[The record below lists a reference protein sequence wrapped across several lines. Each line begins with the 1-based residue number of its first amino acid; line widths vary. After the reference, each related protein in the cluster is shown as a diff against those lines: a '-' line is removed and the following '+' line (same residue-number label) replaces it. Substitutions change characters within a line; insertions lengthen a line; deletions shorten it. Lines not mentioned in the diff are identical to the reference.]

1 MSTVTTDLKQGHK
14 LRRSDNDSK
23 DIPSHIL
30 RQSILNKTVLA
41 KVSSA
46 LHHDP
51 AADLTALLSDVSASY
66 ASKRRT
72 ASEPRPL
79 TRKGGKDP
87 RAHKEQRHGSFAPPP
102 TPKLIYPL
110 AASAL
115 TALGL
120 SERCSMSDM
129 EFALKQ
135 LSHTLEGGETLHN
148 LFGCQITCLDGR
160 VVVKSG
166 RNVDPAEH
174 CLLAYLQ
181 KHCPSMRAP
190 EPLGFVAL
198 GHQSYLFMSRIP
210 GVTLH
215 SRWPSMSDIQKESVC
230 SQLDAMLSDLHSLSW
245 TPGTPLG
252 SLTAPHTC
260 KDARLSTRTSGAIHS
275 ESEFNDFLLRNPRK
289 HISPS
294 YMKWLRSCLVDDHR
308 IVLSHGDL
316 NPKNIILLDGKDES
330 ISVSGIID
338 WEMGGWYPEYWDA
351 LKALNVRGTDDDSDW
366 WCSLPPQ
373 LNRYITEVAIDRL
386 IEAVI
391 SGT

>member
-1 MSTVTTDLKQGHK
+1 MSTTTTDLKQGHK
-14 LRRSDNDSK
+14 RRRNDSDSK

-30 RQSILNKTVLA
+30 RQRILNKTVLM

-51 AADLTALLSDVSASY
+51 AADLTALLSSVTTSY
-66 ASKRRT
+66 ASKRSA
-72 ASEPRPL
+72 ASKPRSS

-87 RAHKEQRHGSFAPPP
+87 GADDEQHSFAPPP
-102 TPKLIYPL
+102 TPQLIHPL
-110 AASAL
+110 VGSAL

-120 SERCSMSDM
+120 SERCSLGDIELS
-129 EFALKQ
+129 LTQ
-135 LSHTLEGGETLHN
+135 LSQTLEGGETLHK
-148 LFGCQITCLDGR
+148 LFGRQITCLDGR

-166 RNVDPAEH
+166 PNVDPAEY

-181 KHCPSMRAP
+181 KHCPGVRAP
-190 EPLGFVAL
+190 EPLGFVVL

-210 GVTLH
+210 GVTLY

-260 KDARLSTRTSGAIHS
+260 KDARLSTRTSAAINS
-275 ESEFNDFLLRNPRK
+275 ESEFNDFLLRNPRE
-289 HISPS
+289 HISTS
-294 YMKWLRSCLVDDHR
+294 YMKWLRTYLVDDHR

-316 NPKNIILLDGKDES
+316 NPKNIILLDGKDDS

-338 WEMGGWYPEYWDA
+338 WEMGGWYPEYWDS
-351 LKALNVRGTDDDSDW
+351 LKALNVRGTDDESDW
-366 WCSLPPQ
+366 WCSLPSQ
-373 LNRYITEVAIDRL
+373 LNRYTTEVAVDRL
-386 IEAVI
+386 IEA
-391 SGT
+391 